1 MTTADSSVVTPERFA
16 QGRDWSSYL
25 DYIGSDENLGRPGP
39 YGGARSN
46 NSARFGRNIDQYAL
60 KPEHVAALKALPKV
74 KVLAIGEDWC
84 PDVYRGLPV
93 VAAVCKAAGWELR
106 IFQRDDNTD
115 MQAEFP
121 NVKDGQSFDSI
132 PVVVFYTE
140 DGFREIAR
148 WIERPQVAED
158 TISAIAK
165 EFTRQEGES
174 EDDMRGRLRK
184 RYQTLQTSD
193 EWDDWRHAS
202 VEEWLSLL
210 QNA

>member
-16 QGRDWSSYL
+16 QGRGWEQYL
-25 DYIGSDENLGRPGP
+25 DYIGSDENLARPGP
-39 YGGARSN
+39 YGGARSDN
-46 NSARFGRNIDQYAL
+46 LERFKRNIDQYAL
-60 KPEHVAALKALPKV
+60 KPEHVEALKALPKY

-93 VAAVCKAAGWELR
+93 IAATCEAAGWELR

-121 NVKDGQSFDSI
+121 NIKDGQSFDSI

-140 DGFREIAR
+140 DGFTEVAR
-148 WIERPQVAED
+148 WIERPKVAED
-158 TISAIAK
+158 TISAIAR

-174 EDDMRGRLRK
+174 EDDMRARLRN
-184 RYQTLQTSD
+184 RYKSLQSSD

-202 VEEWLSLL
+202 VDEWLALL